1 MHLIMSNIQINI
13 KLIAKYGVA
22 IHIFA
27 IFVDDDFVKLHPKT
41 LDYEFLFVRS
51 LARKCGGGR

>member
-1 MHLIMSNIQINI
+1 MSNIQINI